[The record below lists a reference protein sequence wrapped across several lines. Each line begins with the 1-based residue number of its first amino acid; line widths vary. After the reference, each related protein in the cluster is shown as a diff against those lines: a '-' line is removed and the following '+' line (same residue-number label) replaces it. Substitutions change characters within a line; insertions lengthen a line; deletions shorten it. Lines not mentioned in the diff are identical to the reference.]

1 MINALPVLT
10 SVPMLNHAEQK
21 LFSVTKV
28 VDNSGKK
35 KKKKRKGR
43 KQPVSCTK
51 SSPEAGLLMLGSSM
65 SSLLFGMVKTT
76 AKGHFMSNPQLTL
89 QG

>member
-28 VDNSGKK
+28 VDSSE

-43 KQPVSCTK
+43 KQLVSCTK

>member
-28 VDNSGKK
+28 VDSSGKK
-35 KKKKRKGR
+35 KKKEEGE
-43 KQPVSCTK
+43 
-51 SSPEAGLLMLGSSM
+51 EATGILY
-65 SSLLFGMVKTT
+65 KI
-76 AKGHFMSNPQLTL
+76 KP
-89 QG
+89 

>member
-28 VDNSGKK
+28 VDSSGK

-65 SSLLFGMVKTT
+65 SSLLFGVVKTT

>member
-28 VDNSGKK
+28 VDSSE
-35 KKKKRKGR
+35 KKKRGR
-43 KQPVSCTK
+43 
-51 SSPEAGLLMLGSSM
+51 GGSNRY
-65 SSLLFGMVKTT
+65 LVQNQALRLVC
-76 AKGHFMSNPQLTL
+76 
-89 QG
+89 

>member
-28 VDNSGKK
+28 VDSSG

-65 SSLLFGMVKTT
+65 SSLLFGVVKTT

>member
-28 VDNSGKK
+28 VDSSGKK
-35 KKKKRKGR
+35 KKKKRGR
-43 KQPVSCTK
+43 
-51 SSPEAGLLMLGSSM
+51 GGSNRY
-65 SSLLFGMVKTT
+65 LVQNQALRLVC
-76 AKGHFMSNPQLTL
+76 
-89 QG
+89 

>member
-35 KKKKRKGR
+35 KKKRGR
-43 KQPVSCTK
+43 
-51 SSPEAGLLMLGSSM
+51 GGSNRY
-65 SSLLFGMVKTT
+65 LVQNQALRLVC
-76 AKGHFMSNPQLTL
+76 
-89 QG
+89 